1 MTRTLPA
8 RRFDPASSARLGS
21 AVAVEVLVCG
31 SPDRGDDGAPIAAS
45 ELLQGS
51 LPPDVAMRVV
61 GQLDVDDLLSIPPGG
76 GVVIAD
82 AATGIDPGA
91 IVDLALTGLI
101 GQQDGVRPRSSHA
114 LALPEVV
121 GLAEMMLGRPLR
133 GRIVAIGGAQ
143 FGLGEPFSEPV
154 SAALRA
160 LSDAIIEAVGHVRP
174 SGDPGRTRLM

>member
-1 MTRTLPA
+1 MRTTLPA
-8 RRFDPASSARLGS
+8 GPAFDPASPARLGS
-21 AVAVEVLVCG
+21 AVAVEVFVCG

-45 ELLQGS
+45 GLLRGG
-51 LPPDVAMRVV
+51 LPPDVAVRVV
-61 GQLDVDDLLSIPPGG
+61 GQLDVDDLLSIPPGA
-76 GVVIAD
+76 GVVIVD

-121 GLAEMMLGRPLR
+121 GLAEMIRGWPLR

-143 FGLGEPFSEPV
+143 FGLGEPFSWPV
-154 SAALRA
+154 AAALPV
-160 LSDAIIEAVGHVRP
+160 LSDAILEAVGHVRRP
-174 SGDPGRTRLM
+174 GDPRGGA